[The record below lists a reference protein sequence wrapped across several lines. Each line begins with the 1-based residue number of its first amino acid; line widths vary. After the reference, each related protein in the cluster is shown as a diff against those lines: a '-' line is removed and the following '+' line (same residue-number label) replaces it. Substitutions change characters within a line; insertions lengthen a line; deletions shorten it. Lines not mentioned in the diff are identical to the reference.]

1 MCEILYVSNKLLC
14 VCVCVCVCARVCMC
28 ARVRVR
34 ARYMVLCIESHAYGI
49 GCLYPVSG
57 RQAREL

>member
-1 MCEILYVSNKLLC
+1 MLAISFC
-14 VCVCVCVCARVCMC
+14 VCVCLCVC